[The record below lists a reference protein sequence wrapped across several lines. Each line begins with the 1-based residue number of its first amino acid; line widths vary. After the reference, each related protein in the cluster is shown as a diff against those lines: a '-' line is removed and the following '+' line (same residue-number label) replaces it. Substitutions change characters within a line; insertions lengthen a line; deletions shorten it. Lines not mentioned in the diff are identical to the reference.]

1 MAELLAPAGTFD
13 KMVAAFNYG
22 ADAVYFA
29 GKRFGLRAFAGNFD
43 DEEIEKAVEYAHAR
57 GKKVYITINIIAH
70 DSDFEGL
77 EEYLHFLEKAGV
89 DAVIVAD
96 VGVAVFVKQ
105 HSNLTL
111 HISTQANILN
121 THSALFFASLGAK
134 RLILARE
141 LSLAEVKKI
150 RQALPKEIELEVFV
164 HGAMCIS
171 YSGRCLL
178 SNYLTGRDSNR
189 GLCSQPCRWEYTIT
203 EKTRQGEQYT
213 IEEDNHGT
221 YIFNSKDM
229 NLLPHLDK
237 LILAGIDSF
246 KIEGRMK
253 SEYYV
258 ANITNAY
265 RRAIDQ
271 CLKDP
276 QNWQPSQ
283 QLLDEVYKSSHR
295 EYTSGFMFGDTKKEN
310 QKTSLPI
317 QSHKFVAIVLQDW
330 QDGKVLVEHR
340 NRFAI
345 GDELEVLSFGENWN
359 KKFVVEHMTNQEGE
373 FLPDAKFVN
382 QHIILHTD
390 IPLKKGEMLRIKDKQ
405 YTGENS

>member
-1 MAELLAPAGTFD
+1 M
-13 KMVAAFNYG
+13 
-22 ADAVYFA
+22 
-29 GKRFGLRAFAGNFD
+29 
-43 DEEIEKAVEYAHAR
+43 
-57 GKKVYITINIIAH
+57 
-70 DSDFEGL
+70 
-77 EEYLHFLEKAGV
+77 
-89 DAVIVAD
+89 AD

-317 QSHKFVAIVLQDW
+317 
-330 QDGKVLVEHR
+330 
-340 NRFAI
+340 
-345 GDELEVLSFGENWN
+345 
-359 KKFVVEHMTNQEGE
+359 
-373 FLPDAKFVN
+373 
-382 QHIILHTD
+382 
-390 IPLKKGEMLRIKDKQ
+390 
-405 YTGENS
+405 